1 MTLTAPAHPD
11 STPPK
16 MYKPAELVKTFSV
29 PRDLVYE
36 EIKAGR
42 LLAYD
47 MGSAKRSRLLI
58 SLEDFRAW
66 LETRRTGNK

>member
-1 MTLTAPAHPD
+1 MTLSATAQPD

-16 MYKPAELVKTFSV
+16 MYKPAELVKTFSI

-42 LLAYD
+42 LPSYN
-47 MGSAKRSRLLI
+47 MGSAKRSRLLV

>member
-1 MTLTAPAHPD
+1 MTLTTSQPEAPA
-11 STPPK
+11 PK
-16 MYKPAELVKTFSV
+16 MYKPSELVKTFTV

-42 LLAYD
+42 LNAYN
-47 MGSAKRSRLLI
+47 MGSAKRSRLLV
-58 SLEDFRAW
+58 SLEDFKAW

>member
-1 MTLTAPAHPD
+1 MTLTTSQPEAPA
-11 STPPK
+11 PK

-47 MGSAKRSRLLI
+47 MGSPRRSRLLV
-58 SLEDFRAW
+58 SGENFWAW
-66 LETRRTGNK
+66 METRLTGAK